1 MSNENFIREIDEE
14 LRSDQMRAFWKNFGP
29 WIIALAVLAVVGT
42 AGWEAWQWWSNSNS
56 ARSSDQFYTALE
68 LTSGTDIAAAQKALA
83 EVEATG
89 TGSYPTLA
97 RFREAALLVKE
108 GKTAEATAAYDA
120 IATAETNTN
129 IRGLALVL
137 AAYTLVDGGDVAAV
151 NQRVAGL
158 AVAGNPMRNAA
169 REANGLTKYKAGDLN
184 GALADFEAV
193 LADPGV
199 SREATTRLQ
208 IFVAQ
213 LTALGAAAPATDA
226 AAATDATPAP
236 AADAPAAPAAE
247 TPAAPAAEV
256 PADPSA
262 MEAVPAMEAAPAM
275 EATPAMEA
283 APTAETPVAPASTDA
298 APAATTPAAPAATTP
313 AN

>member
-42 AGWEAWQWWSNSNS
+42 AGWEAWQWWNNSNS
-56 ARSSDQFYTALE
+56 ARSSDQFYSALA
-68 LTSGTDIAAAQKALA
+68 LTSGTDVEAAQKALD

-89 TGSYPTLA
+89 TGAYPMLA

-120 IATAETNTN
+120 IATAETNSN

-137 AAYTLVDGGDVAAV
+137 AAYTLVDSGDVGAV
-151 NQRVAGL
+151 NQRVEGL
-158 AVAGNPMRNAA
+158 TVADNPMRNAA
-169 REANGLTKYKAGDLN
+169 REAIGLTKYKAGDLS
-184 GALADFEAV
+184 GALTDFETV

-199 SREATTRLQ
+199 SREAQTRLQ
-208 IFVAQ
+208 IFIAQ
-213 LTALGAAAPATDA
+213 LKALGAAAPSTDA
-226 AAATDATPAP
+226 AAATDTTPAP
-236 AADAPAAPAAE
+236 AAAEAAPAAE
-247 TPAAPAAEV
+247 APVA
-256 PADPSA
+256 PSA
-262 MEAVPAMEAAPAM
+262 MEAVPMEAAPAM
-275 EATPAMEA
+275 EAVPMEGAPA
-283 APTAETPVAPASTDA
+283 AETPAAPASTDA
-298 APAATTPAAPAATTP
+298 APAATTPAAPAAEAP